1 MNILTVDDEPSA
13 LRLLTKNVRE
23 LLPEATVADFQNPE
37 QALEWAKTHSCDIA
51 FLDIELGSMNGI
63 ELGKRLKE
71 RNPKTNLIFV
81 TGYLEYAV
89 SAYAL
94 RASGYLAKPASREA
108 IRIELENLRYP
119 MPKPQTQNRIN
130 VHCFGNFEVFF
141 DGKPLDFKRSK
152 TKELFAFLIDRKG
165 ARVTSG
171 EICARLWEDDSSDK
185 QQKDYLR
192 HLVMDLSRTLEEIG
206 ESDILIRSHNGYT
219 INPNRVACDYYDYLN
234 NVPYAV
240 RAYQGEYMQQ
250 YSWAEERIA
259 SFQGRN

>member
-1 MNILTVDDEPSA
+1 MKILAVDDEPNA
-13 LRLLTKNVRE
+13 LHLLTRNI
-23 LLPEATVADFQNPE
+23 LAVAP
-37 QALEWAKTHSCDIA
+37 QAEVTAFSAPAAALDWAMANTCDIA

-81 TGYLEYAV
+81 TGYLDYAV

-94 RASGYLAKPASREA
+94 HASGYLSKPASPET
-108 IRIELENLRYP
+108 IRVELENLRYP
-119 MPKPQTQNRIN
+119 MPKPQTGKKLQ
-130 VHCFGNFEVFF
+130 VHCFGNFEVFY
-141 DGKPLDFKRSK
+141 GGNPLHFKRSK
-152 TKELFAFLIDRKG
+152 TKELFAFLIDRNG

-171 EICARLWEDDSSDK
+171 EICARLWEDDTGDK

-192 HLVMDLSRTLEEIG
+192 HLVMDLANTLERIG
-206 ESDILIRSHNGYT
+206 ESDVFVRTRSGYH
-219 INPNRVACDYYDYLN
+219 INPSLLECDYYDYLN

-250 YSWAEERIA
+250 YSWAEERIG
-259 SFQGRN
+259 SFFRR